1 VDSNGVPLDSYKDW
15 DSGAQLALI
24 PSTSRKIY
32 TAVNQSG
39 RLALFEQTNNA
50 INPARIA
57 VSGRATSDQ
66 VIDYM
71 RGVDTF
77 DQKHNGNFTEDRAW
91 KLGDIFHSTPVLV
104 TPPLLA
110 LNDSSYQTFK
120 QSQASRTKVLIAGAN
135 DGMLHAFRET
145 DGRELWAFIPPDLL
159 ASVKNLTS
167 TSGDHLFYVD
177 GSPIAADIKVSG
189 SWKTIVLFGV
199 RRGGNHYYA
208 LDITDTTNPTY

>member
-1 VDSNGVPLDSYKDW
+1 
-15 DSGAQLALI
+15 
-24 PSTSRKIY
+24 
-32 TAVNQSG
+32 
-39 RLALFEQTNNA
+39 
-50 INPARIA
+50 
-57 VSGRATSDQ
+57 
-66 VIDYM
+66 
-71 RGVDTF
+71 
-77 DQKHNGNFTEDRAW
+77 
-91 KLGDIFHSTPVLV
+91 
-104 TPPLLA
+104 
-110 LNDSSYQTFK
+110 
-120 QSQASRTKVLIAGAN
+120 KVLIAGAN

-208 LDITDTTNPTY
+208 LDITDTTNPTYLWRFTDSKLGETWSERSEEHTSELQSRFELVCRLLPEHKNDPAQCPPTHQSTIP